1 MSGAVTPVAAV
12 TRPPLVTG
20 VVGQRW
26 RADVSAWGDVTPWND
41 PQRPLRWHV
50 AAEDRWHDPAVET
63 TVRQARLQ
71 GTPVVETRL
80 RVPNGD
86 AVQRVW
92 SVPDRGGF
100 TIVEVEN
107 ESPRAFAVA
116 FSGRPVVTD
125 RPPSDVPIKGI
136 DLPAEAVVVP
146 VGHQTSVRVA
156 VPHGSPPRAAASVP
170 PIDHLSVVGGWLAT
184 VERASRLEL
193 PDDRLVQDVVAA
205 RCDLLLGGPVEGDDE
220 GFLHDVAEL
229 VRLGEPADAWLP
241 EVVPVTERIARR
253 DGADVDAALEAALA
267 VFDAAGDRRGG
278 SDVDRIIRRRTPAA
292 FTPSSFAEVRPGR
305 SAGRFVGAVERR
317 LAAHGRVLPI
327 GIPSSWLGTNFEVH
341 GLPNGRGGTLSFAV
355 RWHGDRPAVLWEQMG
370 ECRRLTAPTVDPSWS
385 SEDAAGEALWAA
397 PAASRRLSATVD
409 S

>member
-1 MSGAVTPVAAV
+1 MSGAVTPVAV
-12 TRPPLVTG
+12 SRPPLVTG

-26 RADVSAWGDVTPWND
+26 RADVSAWGDVTPWSD
-41 PQRPLRWHV
+41 PQAPLRWHV
-50 AAEDRWHDPAVET
+50 AAEDRWHDPAAEP
-63 TVRQARLQ
+63 TVRQTRLE

-116 FSGRPVVTD
+116 FSGRRVVTD
-125 RPPSDVPIKGI
+125 RPPADVPIRGI
-136 DLPAEAVVVP
+136 DLPADAVVVP
-146 VGHQTSVRVA
+146 VGHQTAVRVA
-156 VPHGSPPRAAASVP
+156 IAHGSGSAVGVPRT
-170 PIDHLSVVGGWLAT
+170 DHLSVVGGWLAT

-193 PDDRLVQDVVAA
+193 PDDRLVRDVVAA
-205 RCDLLLGGPVEGDDE
+205 RCDLLLGGPVEGDE
-220 GFLHDVAEL
+220 AGFLHDVAEL
-229 VRLGEPADAWLP
+229 VRLGEPPDAWLP
-241 EVVPVTERIARR
+241 EVVPVIERIARR
-253 DGADVDAALEAALA
+253 EGTDVDAALAAALA

-278 SDVDRIIRRRTPAA
+278 RDVARIIGRRTPTASA
-292 FTPSSFAEVRPGR
+292 PSSFAEVRRGP

-317 LAAHGRVLPI
+317 LAAHGRLLPI
-327 GIPSSWLGTNFEVH
+327 GIPSAWLGTNFEVH
-341 GLPNGRGGTLSFAV
+341 GLPNGRRAVLSFAI
-355 RWHGDRPAVLWEQMG
+355 RWHGDRPAVLWEQTG
-370 ECRRLTAPTVDPSWS
+370 ARRRLSAPAIDPSWT

-397 PAASRRLSATVD
+397 PATSRPLSATAE